1 MPEILLTVRQL
12 STRLQLSPWSIYEAV
27 RSGRLPA
34 RRLHPRGRLR
44 FVEAEVMEA
53 LRPAVHLREL
63 RELALAQ
70 LTPEERQAI
79 NVA

>member
-34 RRLHPRGRLR
+34 RRLHACGHPR
-44 FVEAEVMEA
+44 FVEADVMEG
-53 LRPAVHLREL
+53 LRPTARLAEL
-63 RELALAQ
+63 WEKALAQ
-70 LTPEERQAI
+70 FTPEVR
-79 NVA
+79 